1 VIYLKTILLAVQT
14 VNGIFSVDRD
24 SITNWSS
31 KEDKEYYKRIT
42 KESGAVIMGRITFET
57 LKEPLRE
64 RLNIVMTRNPEKY
77 NSEGNV
83 LFTDKS
89 PEDLISYLSDQGFS
103 EVVISGGQTV
113 NTLFL
118 NSNLVDEI
126 HLSIEPKIF
135 YGKINMF
142 SENVLEKDLAFEKFE
157 KSGNN
162 IFLIYEIKK

>member
-1 VIYLKTILLAVQT
+1 MKTILLAVQT
-14 VNGIFSVDRD
+14 VNGIFSVDRN
-24 SITNWSS
+24 SITSWSS
-31 KEDKEYYKRIT
+31 KEDKVYYKRIT

-57 LKEPLRE
+57 LKEPLRD

-77 NSEGNV
+77 DSKGNV
-83 LFTDKS
+83 LFTDMS
-89 PEDLISYLSDQGFS
+89 PKDLISYLSDKGFG

-142 SENVLEKDLAFEKFE
+142 SENVREKSLTFERCE

-162 IFLIYEIKK
+162 IFLIYEVKK